1 MCKAIAP
8 ASFLAVSFKKRKTK
22 TLSYSNLE
30 SIRQKMSAVTTENGE
45 PYDVDWNH
53 DSFQFAMGFY
63 ANVFKRA
70 GDGIECNFQ
79 NLDVFYDSLI
89 SALPAEDVRKL
100 IERI

>member
-1 MCKAIAP
+1 MCKAMTP

-22 TLSYSNLE
+22 SLSYANLE
-30 SIRQKMSAVTTENGE
+30 CIRQKISVVKTENGE

-63 ANVFKRA
+63 AKVFRRA
-70 GDGIECNFQ
+70 DDGIECDLQ
-79 NLDVFYDSLI
+79 SLDTFYDSLV
-89 SALPAEDVRKL
+89 SALPSEDVHRL